1 MEVYF
6 PRQDGTLTIEQET
19 ERFEGELLLDGKCLK
34 VDPPLHVR
42 DRVHLPITA
51 LLIWPSSFSLSGDGG
66 EVGIVDAT
74 GRVVAHIGDEVQFSA
89 LNLTYQQAVEH
100 GGLAEI
106 LPACSGA
113 YWAVGEELAASADE
127 AP

>member
-1 MEVYF
+1 MTME
-6 PRQDGTLTIEQET
+6 QDT
-19 ERFEGELLLDGKCLK
+19 ERFAGELVLDGKCLK
-34 VDPPLHVR
+34 VDSPLRVR
-42 DRVHLPITA
+42 DRVHLPISA
-51 LLIWPSSFSLSGDGG
+51 LIIWPVSFSLSVDDG

-74 GRVVAHIGDEVQFSA
+74 GHVVARIGDEIQFSA

-113 YWAVGEELAASADE
+113 YWAVGEDITTSASE